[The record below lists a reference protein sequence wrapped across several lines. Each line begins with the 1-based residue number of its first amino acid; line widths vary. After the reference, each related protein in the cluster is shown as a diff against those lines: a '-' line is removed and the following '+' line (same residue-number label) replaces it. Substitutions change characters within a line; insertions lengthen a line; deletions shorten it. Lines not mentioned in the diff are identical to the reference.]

1 MNFTSIINGVA
12 TFEATGDLHLYAI
25 VCTNSLDSV
34 YAIPLHPRSKG
45 LHCGGG
51 GGGGGGGG
59 TEPVHLVQTPSST
72 TCSIQSK
79 KHLGTL
85 GTYLKVFR

>member
-1 MNFTSIINGVA
+1 MA

-34 YAIPLHPRSKG
+34 YTIPLHPRSKG

-51 GGGGGGGG
+51 GGGGGLF
-59 TEPVHLVQTPSST
+59 TWFRHLPVLHVHSCQPSRDLTNFEGVSRDPGIMLF
-72 TCSIQSK
+72 CPGI
-79 KHLGTL
+79 
-85 GTYLKVFR
+85 